1 MEDSQTMSRTHTTTL
16 MTRWTRL
23 LLPAF
28 VLAAGCSVAP
38 AADGKK
44 LVVQAGDKDRAMVP
58 MCVELPEGLTKP
70 KMVDAD
76 TGKTVPCQVEEGH
89 LWWILDELPAGKTKT
104 YTVSSGGTSKP
115 VVSVTKEHR
124 ALQVDIAGKPFTT
137 FVCDPDQ
144 IRPYCYPVFG
154 PGQKRMTRGY
164 PMEDIS
170 GERKDHH
177 HHRSFYVAHG
187 EFQNGKYNFW
197 HEPKDKA
204 KQDRQVIVDIPK
216 AGGGP
221 VFGFIHA
228 LIDWTGHDGVK
239 VVHERRTLRFYN
251 VDGEARIID
260 LNVVFDARYGDVHFG
275 DTKEGGICALRVAP
289 EIRENGRYGGQL
301 TNSNGQKGEG
311 RAWGKK
317 AKWVDYSRTKGEQYG
332 IAVFDT
338 PGNLR
343 YPTTWHIRGYG
354 LFTANPFGLSYFAK
368 GSGKKGDYTLKNGDE
383 LAFTYRVYIHRGDCE
398 GGKVGA
404 RYDDYV
410 NPPSASWK

>member
-1 MEDSQTMSRTHTTTL
+1 
-16 MTRWTRL
+16 MTRRQTTAALSRWAYL
-23 LLPAF
+23 LLPAW
-28 VLAAGCSVAP
+28 VLVMGCSVAP

-44 LVVQAGDKDRAMVP
+44 LVVQAGDQDRSMVP
-58 MCVELPEGLTKP
+58 MCVDLPAGLTNP

-76 TGKTVPCQVEEGH
+76 TGKAVPCQVEEGH
-89 LWWILDELPAGKTKT
+89 LWFVLDKLPAGKSKT
-104 YTVSSGGTSKP
+104 YTVSSGGECKP
-115 VVSVTKEHR
+115 VVSIDKQGKAFLVK
-124 ALQVDIAGKPFTT
+124 IADKPLTT
-137 FVCDPDQ
+137 FVCDPEQ

-154 PGQKRMTRGY
+154 PGQVRMTRGY
-164 PMEDIS
+164 PMEDIK
-170 GERKDHH
+170 GELKDHH

-187 EFQNGKYNFW
+187 EFQNKKYNFW
-197 HEPKDKA
+197 HEPKVKA
-204 KQDRQVIVDIPK
+204 KQDRQVVAEIVK
-216 AGGGP
+216 AQGGP
-221 VFGFIHA
+221 VFGVIHA

-239 VVHERRTLRFYN
+239 VVHERRTMRFYN

-289 EIRENGRYGGQL
+289 EIRENGKYGGRL
-301 TNSNGQKGEG
+301 TNSEGLKGER

-317 AKWVDYSRTKGEQYG
+317 AKWVDYSRTKGQQYG

-354 LFTANPFGLSYFAK
+354 LFTANPFGLSYFDK
-368 GSGKKGDYTLKNGDE
+368 KSGKKGDYTLKSGDE
-383 LAFTYRVYIHRGDCE
+383 LAFTYRVYMHTGDCE

-404 RYDDYV
+404 RYEDYV
-410 NPPSASWK
+410 NPPGASWK